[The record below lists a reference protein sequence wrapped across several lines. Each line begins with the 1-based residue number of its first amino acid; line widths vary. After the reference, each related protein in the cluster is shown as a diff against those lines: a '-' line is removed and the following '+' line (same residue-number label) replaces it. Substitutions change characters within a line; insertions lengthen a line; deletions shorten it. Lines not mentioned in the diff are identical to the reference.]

1 MADNAKVS
9 LRNVWMTYL
18 TQHEEI
24 HALQDLNLDVAE
36 KEFISIVG
44 PSGCGK
50 STVLSL
56 VAGLLKV
63 SRGTVSVNGQPVT
76 GPTTAIGYMLQQD
89 YLYKWRTILQNA
101 TLGLEVRGQKTKEA
115 VQRIEE
121 RLVDMGL
128 GDFMNRYPSQLSGGM
143 RQRAALVRTLAL
155 EPDVLLL
162 DEPFSALDY
171 QTRLCLED
179 ELAGILRSLGRTV
192 ILVTHDISEAI
203 SMSDRVVVMS
213 KRPGTIIN
221 EYRMHFAGNPNSP
234 FAVREAS
241 EFNQYFEDIWKELQE
256 NGGERKAG

>member
-1 MADNAKVS
+1 
-9 LRNVWMTYL
+9 
-18 TQHEEI
+18 
-24 HALQDLNLDVAE
+24 
-36 KEFISIVG
+36 
-44 PSGCGK
+44 
-50 STVLSL
+50 
-56 VAGLLKV
+56 
-63 SRGTVSVNGQPVT
+63 
-76 GPTTAIGYMLQQD
+76 
-89 YLYKWRTILQNA
+89 
-101 TLGLEVRGQKTKEA
+101 
-115 VQRIEE
+115 
-121 RLVDMGL
+121 
-128 GDFMNRYPSQLSGGM
+128 M